1 LADGVASAFADS
13 KAIKILMVNI
23 MVSGNEGKIY
33 NQNDYLALFKQYLKG
48 DLDLI
53 LMADLSRLEV
63 EKLNRV
69 LEYYEMENSSRI
81 EFLPESN
88 CKCEL
93 ADIATID
100 EVNWR
105 LRHSKDKLA
114 QYFVKMDL
122 CRRKD

>member
-1 LADGVASAFADS
+1 
-13 KAIKILMVNI
+13 MVNI
-23 MVSGNEGKIY
+23 MATGNEGKIK
-33 NQNDYLALFKQYLKG
+33 NQNDYLALFIKSIKCNF
-48 DLDLI
+48 DLI
-53 LMADLSRLEV
+53 LMADLSRLEQ
-63 EKLNRV
+63 KTLDRI

-81 EFLPESN
+81 EYLPESK

-105 LRHSKDKLA
+105 LRHSKEKLA
-114 QYFVKMDL
+114 DYFVKMDL